1 MSFLNKLFGK
11 KTTTIEAPVWEHWYH
26 DFYDESYIEEIKMKV
41 PKSFEA
47 YENNCSELLE
57 ELFILLKDDSE
68 INPFDLEEKYL
79 VIIDKLIQ
87 KNKLEKNAT
96 SFLIFEGNHHYGK
109 EAEGVRLDTYSFS
122 IYMYYKFNE
131 LYKKYN
137 VSHHFNNLYFLCSD
151 INDKI
156 EFFYKELINNNYK
169 YQKTYYRILEENV
182 EFWRYSRSN
191 YFEDFNGSIENNILM
206 DENTFLSCL
215 LSYEDM
221 KANYKNALFY
231 NVDYDHSQGYSAAH
245 KNPKHLFFIKD
256 PLKFKEVVTD
266 CLDLYNFYY
275 ERLYSLDLELIV
287 KSTSNIVNGNFIPE
301 YYKFYATNTFNT
313 PLWKEDMLYKVHRK
327 IYSKAFFDL
336 LKHISENN
344 SYLLD
349 NFKIA
354 PLTCFKILE
363 SLNYY
368 SKQNYYS
375 YEEYCILKKIVEKIK
390 R

>member
-131 LYKKYN
+131 LYKK
-137 VSHHFNNLYFLCSD
+137 
-151 INDKI
+151 
-156 EFFYKELINNNYK
+156 
-169 YQKTYYRILEENV
+169 
-182 EFWRYSRSN
+182 
-191 YFEDFNGSIENNILM
+191 
-206 DENTFLSCL
+206 
-215 LSYEDM
+215 
-221 KANYKNALFY
+221 
-231 NVDYDHSQGYSAAH
+231 
-245 KNPKHLFFIKD
+245 
-256 PLKFKEVVTD
+256 
-266 CLDLYNFYY
+266 
-275 ERLYSLDLELIV
+275 
-287 KSTSNIVNGNFIPE
+287 
-301 YYKFYATNTFNT
+301 
-313 PLWKEDMLYKVHRK
+313 
-327 IYSKAFFDL
+327 
-336 LKHISENN
+336 
-344 SYLLD
+344 
-349 NFKIA
+349 
-354 PLTCFKILE
+354 
-363 SLNYY
+363 
-368 SKQNYYS
+368 
-375 YEEYCILKKIVEKIK
+375 
-390 R
+390 